1 MAQSRLAEKLPKE
14 MVHALIEKNARL
26 YLIDAGKL
34 AHSLG
39 LGNRINMIMQGAFFS
54 SDRDS
59 AAGKSTCL
67 SEKFHTGGIRKKRCR
82 HCRKKYKGGGIRFS
96 GNKACAC

>member
-1 MAQSRLAEKLPKE
+1 

-39 LGNRINMIMQGAFFS
+39 LGNRINMIMQGAFFHLTGILPQEKALACLKNS
-54 SDRDS
+54 IQ
-59 AAGKSTCL
+59 AAYGK
-67 SEKFHTGGIRKKRCR
+67 KGADIV
-82 HCRKKYKGGGIRFS
+82 KKYKGGRIRFS